1 MALGAREPTAAH
13 AGDRRRRGEV
23 LGTGS
28 ATAAWLRWHA
38 VAGGAR
44 LRWREVAG
52 DAEELRQRWLGL
64 GHGGVRG

>member
-13 AGDRRRRGEV
+13 AGDRRQHGEV
-23 LGTGS
+23 LGAGS
-28 ATAAWLRWHA
+28 ATVARLWWRTVAEGAW
-38 VAGGAR
+38 

-64 GHGGVRG
+64 DHGGVRG

>member
-13 AGDRRRRGEV
+13 AGNRRRRGEV
-23 LGTGS
+23 LSVGS
-28 ATAAWLRWHA
+28 AVVARLRWCA

-64 GHGGVRG
+64 DHGGVRG